1 MYYLQT
7 SRFLHARTSAREF
20 NLINR
25 FCQLINFAF
34 NAHARGQRA
43 AVDGAPRH
51 CQFQVRGHDYVYLR
65 ASSGTE
71 KNHAILSRLSLP
83 PPKRPAAIKR
93 NSYTKSIRG
102 KKIYRQIW

>member
-1 MYYLQT
+1 MRVKTIQRYPFAKRFFFQKFIMSYLQT

-51 CQFQVRGHDYVYLR
+51 CQFQVRGHHFDDYHV
-65 ASSGTE
+65 SSGTE
-71 KNHAILSRLSLP
+71 KIN
-83 PPKRPAAIKR
+83 
-93 NSYTKSIRG
+93 T
-102 KKIYRQIW
+102 Q